1 MTDSVEQPAAS
12 SPELTIT
19 DLQNLRAIVD
29 VAAKRGA
36 FGAAEMSSIGAV
48 FTKLDTFLNAVAPT
62 VATQSA
68 SE

>member
-1 MTDSVEQPAAS
+1 MTNSVEQPAPS
-12 SPELTIT
+12 NPELTIT

-36 FGAAEMSSIGAV
+36 FGAAEMSSVGAV

-62 VATQSA
+62 VAPQTA